1 MNNPT
6 TILEQAQQWIGA
18 AGRRGAMVTRR
29 CVCVLA
35 LVLLFLAA
43 SVGGLPSRETGAQG
57 FGSLFVGAPALADT
71 SVGTDQ
77 ERVDE
82 RGSYEGVR
90 TTTARHK
97 TH

>member
-18 AGRRGAMVTRR
+18 AGRRGAMVTRG
-29 CVCVLA
+29 CVLA
-35 LVLLFLAA
+35 LVLLLLAA

-57 FGSLFVGAPALADT
+57 FGSLFMGGPALADT

-82 RGSYEGVR
+82 RASYEAVR